1 MLKIGHSITRPGR
14 RSSDKVVT
22 INVPEELE
30 GAPGSA
36 QNLQDVDFYSREQ
49 PLASQVVEYTAV
61 SEYFWKSYTPETLG
75 IRRTH
80 DKLNR
85 PIMDEARASGEIE
98 PGADPVPG
106 KDITQEIKAK
116 ARELGFG
123 EVGITRFDRRY
134 VYKTKKN
141 WVKFPHAVCLAYEQD
156 YEITQTAP
164 SLKSEGYY
172 GTYRVGGTTALRLA
186 EYIRSLGY
194 HAQVHSPTDDSGP
207 YIPMFAE
214 AGLGQLGANGQ
225 LLSPHFGSRARLM
238 VITTDAVVTYDQPID
253 YGIHAFCN
261 ICQVCV
267 NRCPGRALIRDKVWW
282 RGVQKHK
289 VIYRRCVPVMA
300 RYESCAICMKVC
312 PIQKYGMAPV
322 MDHYLA
328 TGQVLGKGTHNLE
341 GYSLRDMGYYGPG
354 ELPTFHSEFFQ
365 VPRGRAEDMRFE
377 ELKDK
382 IKEGEVPEGPEGDA
396 VLRDFRDQVQKY
408 LSIDTAA
415 GDSLDPRGMAETAKK
430 RSS

>member
-14 RSSDKVVT
+14 RSSDKAVT

-30 GAPGSA
+30 GAPGGA

-61 SEYFWKSYTPETLG
+61 SEYFWQSYTPETLA

-238 VITTDAVVTYDQPID
+238 VITTDAVVTYDQPS
-253 YGIHAFCN
+253 
-261 ICQVCV
+261 
-267 NRCPGRALIRDKVWW
+267 R
-282 RGVQKHK
+282 
-289 VIYRRCVPVMA
+289 
-300 RYESCAICMKVC
+300 
-312 PIQKYGMAPV
+312 
-322 MDHYLA
+322 
-328 TGQVLGKGTHNLE
+328 
-341 GYSLRDMGYYGPG
+341 LRDPRLLQHLPGVREPLPWPRPDKGQGLVEGRTEAQGDIQALRPCHGEIRELCHMHEGLPDPEVRYG
-354 ELPTFHSEFFQ
+354 
-365 VPRGRAEDMRFE
+365 
-377 ELKDK
+377 
-382 IKEGEVPEGPEGDA
+382 
-396 VLRDFRDQVQKY
+396 
-408 LSIDTAA
+408 A
-415 GDSLDPRGMAETAKK
+415 GDGPLPSHRPGAGQGYPQSRGLLAA
-430 RSS
+430 